1 MSSPVPSSLKSALIG
16 TALGTALGIGIGVGS
31 PAPAATFT
39 RDGGGAD
46 DLFGTSGPGSSIDEM
61 TFNLFDGSGAG
72 PTVSFSA
79 INLPTIGSGLA

>member
-1 MSSPVPSSLKSALIG
+1 MSSPVPSSLKSALI
-16 TALGTALGIGIGVGS
+16 GTALGIGIGVGS

>member
-1 MSSPVPSSLKSALIG
+1 MSSPVLSSLKSALI
-16 TALGTALGIGIGVGS
+16 GTALGIGIGVGS